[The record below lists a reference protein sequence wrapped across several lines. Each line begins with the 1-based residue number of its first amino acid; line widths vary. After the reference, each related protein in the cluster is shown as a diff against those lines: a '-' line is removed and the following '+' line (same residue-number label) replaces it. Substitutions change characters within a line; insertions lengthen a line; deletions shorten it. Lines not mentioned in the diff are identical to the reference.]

1 MTIIISKRMT
11 DYSTNYMKQPKRC
24 LQGNKR
30 LYGFH
35 KKYIKM
41 VKYIF
46 LSVFFNMAIEE
57 KNICLFI
64 MPSHSLFS
72 SLANGV
78 AQLKLLDS
86 LHLNSLYKES
96 GNCFAV
102 FLFHTHSLIAVLLR
116 ESNPFY
122 YSFAFPIL
130 AIHHVAIHNFFSFM
144 NINFMMT
151 LRSKKKWKIKGMI

>member
-1 MTIIISKRMT
+1 
-11 DYSTNYMKQPKRC
+11 
-24 LQGNKR
+24 
-30 LYGFH
+30 
-35 KKYIKM
+35 
-41 VKYIF
+41 
-46 LSVFFNMAIEE
+46 MAIEE
-57 KNICLFI
+57 KILYIYYACSFSTL
-64 MPSHSLFS
+64 S

-130 AIHHVAIHNFFSFM
+130 AIHHVAIHNFFLYEYQLYDDVAF
-144 NINFMMT
+144 
-151 LRSKKKWKIKGMI
+151 KKKWKIKEMI